1 MRKLVILSLLLLQ
14 GCSTH
19 TWVYKNNEE
28 IYHVKMRGQQEV
40 KIKEGDFSFE
50 GNTKFDLLKE
60 IVSLNLLRNK

>member
-1 MRKLVILSLLLLQ
+1 
-14 GCSTH
+14 
-19 TWVYKNNEE
+19 
-28 IYHVKMRGQQEV
+28 MRGQQEV